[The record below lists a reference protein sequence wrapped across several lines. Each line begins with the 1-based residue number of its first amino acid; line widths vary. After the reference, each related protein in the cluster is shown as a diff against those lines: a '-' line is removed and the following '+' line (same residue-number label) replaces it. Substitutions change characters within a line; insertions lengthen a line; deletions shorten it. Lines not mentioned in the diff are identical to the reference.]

1 MYSLL
6 LFTQLAG
13 LLAVTLAA
21 PLDDLVPAST
31 GPFLR
36 HLSKRIEI
44 PLPPSQDPFY
54 TPDGSAWKDVLPG
67 TILKQRDITPR
78 GIGNLTTLAN
88 LQNAYQLLYRT
99 TDVHGLPSYT
109 VTTILKPPNANPL
122 LHMSYQ
128 PATDSPNIDCA
139 PSYGLQ
145 AGASPT
151 AFGVQ
156 TELYGAMSPFLA
168 GGVIVSVP
176 DYEGPQAAFTVG
188 PESAKGVLDS
198 IRAVLKSGGLT
209 GVSPNAST
217 TLIGYSGG
225 ALASEWAAEF
235 HSAYAP
241 ELNIIGAA
249 IGGLPTNISKTISVV
264 NGRSNVGLVAASFL
278 GIAAKFPAFKE
289 YIDKNLIKN
298 RDLFDIPLSECMS
311 SPANATYGYGVSL
324 ANENIASWFVDNA
337 TNLVR
342 DNSELLNQIGVM
354 GLHGT
359 PSFPMYVWKSTTDE
373 VVPTIEDTNALV
385 EKYCSTGTKIEYVR
399 YANSTH
405 SATFVLGFPGAARF
419 IGSLYAGIS
428 PQKCTVTDMPGAGAS
443 ASASGSG

>member
-1 MYSLL
+1 MYGSLL
-6 LFTQLAG
+6 LTQLAG
-13 LLAVTLAA
+13 FLTAVSAA
-21 PLDDLVPAST
+21 PLDDLVPASVGT
-31 GPFLR
+31 FSR
-36 HLSKRIEI
+36 HLFKRREV

-54 TPDGSAWKDVLPG
+54 KPDGSSWKDVLPG

-128 PATDSPNIDCA
+128 PATDSPDIDCA

-151 AFGVQ
+151 AFGAQ
-156 TELYGAMSPFLA
+156 TELYGAMSPFLE

-217 TLIGYSGG
+217 TLVGYSGG

-241 ELNIIGAA
+241 ELDIIGAA
-249 IGGLPTNISKTISVV
+249 IGGLPTNISKTIAAV
-264 NGRSNVGLVAASFL
+264 NGGSSVGLVPASFL
-278 GIAAKFPAFKE
+278 GIAAKFPAFRE

-298 RDLFDIPLSECMS
+298 QDLFDIPLTECIS
-311 SPANATYGYGVSL
+311 SPANASYGYAPSL
-324 ANENIASWFVDNA
+324 AYENIASWFVNNA
-337 TNLVR
+337 TNVVN
-342 DNSELLNQIGVM
+342 DNRKLLTQIGVM

-373 VVPTIEDTNALV
+373 VVPTIEDTNALI
-385 EKYCSTGTKIEYVR
+385 EKYCSTGTNIEYVR
-399 YANSTH
+399 YANSSH

-419 IGSLYAGIS
+419 IANLYAGIA
-428 PQKCTVTDMPGAGAS
+428 PQNCTITDLPGA
-443 ASASGSG
+443 SG

>member
-1 MYSLL
+1 MFSSL

-13 LLAVTLAA
+13 FLAAVSAA
-21 PLDDLVPAST
+21 PLDDLVPGTFS
-31 GPFLR
+31 R
-36 HLSKRIEI
+36 HLFKRIQI
-44 PLPPSQDPFY
+44 PLAPSQDPFY
-54 TPDGSAWKDVLPG
+54 SPDGSAWKDVLPG

-128 PATDSPNIDCA
+128 PATDSPDINCV

-145 AGASPT
+145 AGASTT

-156 TELYGAMSPFLA
+156 TELYGAMSPFLG
-168 GGVIVSVP
+168 GGVIISVP

-198 IRAVLKSGGLT
+198 IRAVLKSEGLT

-217 TLIGYSGG
+217 TLVGYSGG

-249 IGGLPTNISKTISVV
+249 IGGLPTNISKTFASVT
-264 NGRSNVGLVAASFL
+264 GSFSAGLIPASFL
-278 GIAAKFPAFKE
+278 GIAAKFPSFQE
-289 YIDKNLIKN
+289 YLDENLIEN
-298 RDLFDIPLSECMS
+298 QDLFDIPLTKCISD
-311 SPANATYGYGVSL
+311 PTNATYGYAPSL
-324 ANENIASWFVDNA
+324 AYADITSWFVDNGTHIA
-337 TNLVR
+337 YDQR
-342 DNSELLNQIGVM
+342 KLLTEIGVM

-359 PSFPMYVWKSTTDE
+359 PTFPMYVWKSTTDE

-385 EKYCSTGTKIEYVR
+385 EKYCSTGTNIEYVR

-419 IGSLYAGIS
+419 IANLYAGIA
-428 PQKCTVTDMPGAGAS
+428 PENCTVIDLPGAS
-443 ASASGSG
+443 A